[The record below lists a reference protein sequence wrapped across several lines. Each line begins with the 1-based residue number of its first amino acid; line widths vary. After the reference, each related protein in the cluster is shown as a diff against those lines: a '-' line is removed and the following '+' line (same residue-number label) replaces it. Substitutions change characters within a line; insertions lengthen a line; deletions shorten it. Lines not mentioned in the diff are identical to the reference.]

1 MKVLIKGI
9 NSNFKKLVIELE
21 KARSKDVPTYA
32 PNNFNK
38 CLEYYKQ
45 AKWKFANYKDL
56 DEINRDLELA
66 LETLKIA
73 RLTAKKSNELLF
85 EIVEKRNEIN
95 KNEKIRSRFPKKI
108 NEAEKNYR
116 KAILLAEEDE
126 FERASKFAV
135 IALNLYQNAKL
146 SALEGEHI
154 KNLKNQLFQT
164 KEILDPA
171 IYEKGLSILSSI
183 TKDLKDA
190 QTGNFDGS
198 HLNAKIVIASGKIDS
213 ILRLNT
219 GFGLDN
225 YSVDLH
231 DRVFYPPQPPGLAP
245 GTNEPPTP
253 PTYIRIVDRTVNTI
267 AITWR
272 NIISQADA
280 NVVLRREDDGPW
292 ENIAELDVLS
302 EWQSYTD
309 TTNLQPDRLYCY
321 RIRVR
326 NEFGPR
332 TSSIGNQACGYT
344 RDGNDLTVSRAQL
357 RIRLADITNAGS
369 DDSISVRL
377 NSPLSVYSPWGNN
390 TWLDYGPD
398 YNMIGMNL
406 QISDDFDRGR
416 EFTYDLNLSSLS
428 ELSDINMISIKKEGT
443 NDIAIAELALLV
455 NGVLVFDKFFGE
467 TASTAEW
474 VEEYFTINH
483 GELRAHNNWPTSFPF
498 PSFQISNQ
506 ELVERLEGI
515 IGHEIHGTN
524 LYWGGFHDADW
535 IEVSYANDSTLHVDV
550 VLKAE
555 VIGLNPD
562 AKIEFDFNI
571 AIACS
576 DTSASLMITT
586 SNLKIDVDFSLL
598 ADILSFGIVEAFD
611 DNIKRAI
618 RAGWPAIEETIDF
631 STGGICPIVEVDQEG
646 NLNFRLG

>member
-1 MKVLIKGI
+1 MKVLIKGV

-45 AKWKFANYKDL
+45 AQWKFANYKDL
-56 DEINRDLELA
+56 DEINNDLELA

-73 RLTAKKSNELLF
+73 RLTAKKSSELLS

-95 KNEKIRSRFPKKI
+95 KNEKVRSRFPKKI
-108 NEAEKNYR
+108 NEAEKSYR
-116 KAILLAEEDE
+116 NAILLAEEDE
-126 FERASKFAV
+126 FKGASKFAN

-171 IYEKGLSILSSI
+171 IYEKGSNILSSL
-183 TKDLKDA
+183 TKNLKDA
-190 QTGNFDGS
+190 QTGNFEGS
-198 HLNAKIVIASGKIDS
+198 NLNAKIVVASGKIDS
-213 ILRLNT
+213 MLRLNT

-225 YSVDLH
+225 YSIDLN
-231 DRVFYPPQPPGLAP
+231 DRVFYPPPPPGLAP
-245 GTNEPPTP
+245 GTNGPPTP
-253 PTYIRIVDRTVNTI
+253 PIYMRIVDRTLNTI
-267 AITWR
+267 EITWR

-280 NVVLRREDDGPW
+280 NVVLRREGDGPW
-292 ENIAELDVLS
+292 ENIAEIDVLS

-321 RIRVR
+321 RISVR
-326 NEFGPR
+326 NEFGSR
-332 TSSIGNQACGYT
+332 TSSIGNQACAYT

-357 RIRLADITNAGS
+357 RIRIADITNAGS
-369 DDSISVRL
+369 DDSISLRL

-406 QISDDFDRGR
+406 QVSDDFDRGR

-428 ELSDINMISIKKEGT
+428 ELSDITMISIKKEGT
-443 NDIAIAELALLV
+443 NAIAIAEFALLV
-455 NGVLVFDKFFGE
+455 NGVLVYDKFFGE
-467 TASTAEW
+467 TASTAMW

-483 GELRAHNNWPTSFPF
+483 GELRAHNNWPTSFPI

-506 ELVERLEGI
+506 ELVDRLEGL
-515 IGHEIHGTN
+515 IGDRIHGTE
-524 LYWGGFHDADW
+524 LYWGGLDGSDW
-535 IEVSYANDSTLHVDV
+535 VKVTHVDDSTLHVTVD
-550 VLKAE
+550 LMAE
-555 VIGLNPD
+555 VPGPNIEVD
-562 AKIEFDFNI
+562 IEFDLNVAMVCSGTTATLLLSSSNFNV
-571 AIACS
+571 
-576 DTSASLMITT
+576 
-586 SNLKIDVDFSLL
+586 DVSFSIIS
-598 ADILSFGIVEAFD
+598 DILSLGIVELFD
-611 DNIKRAI
+611 DD
-618 RAGWPAIEETIDF
+618 IERLIEAAWQPIANSFDF
-631 STGGICPIVEVDQEG
+631 ATSGNCPIVEVDQEG